1 MKFSESQVCFG
12 GAARI
17 PFEHH
22 FLPFMRLASR
32 FPNLPVFRRTQRQR
46 WISNGQQGKQ
56 RFMVAWI
63 SWICGFLL
71 MGSFESSNLWASCK
85 TGKPHLGD
93 RCRLVRNMKQL
104 GHLEDDHE
112 GAKWKMEMLKE
123 LDDMVYFWCEDEI
136 KLHECHTEVFLV
148 KLAYHCE
155 VLLFGRVLFREVPR
169 LYPRILTQL
178 CPRTRSRLC
187 PRPFEWLTPPYHLW
201 HLKHITYWRSRIAHA
216 AHTSWSS
223 WWWCSSLSC
232 SWWPV
237 RYHPHPTPPFGLIY
251 AEVCLAPP
259 FGLMY
264 AQVCLAPDL
273 YVIITTPPHPTPPL

>member
-1 MKFSESQVCFG
+1 MNSCV
-12 GAARI
+12 
-17 PFEHH
+17 
-22 FLPFMRLASR
+22 
-32 FPNLPVFRRTQRQR
+32 
-46 WISNGQQGKQ
+46 GKWLSPTTCDYQ
-56 RFMVAWI
+56 LVLVGTPLWNFALT
-63 SWICGFLL
+63 LL
-71 MGSFESSNLWASCK
+71 LRGSV
-85 TGKPHLGD
+85 P
-93 RCRLVRNMKQL
+93 
-104 GHLEDDHE
+104 
-112 GAKWKMEMLKE
+112 
-123 LDDMVYFWCEDEI
+123 
-136 KLHECHTEVFLV
+136 
-148 KLAYHCE
+148 
-155 VLLFGRVLFREVPR
+155 REVPR

-237 RYHPHPTPPFGLIY
+237 RYHPHPTPTPPHPL
-251 AEVCLAPP
+251 VLSMLKSVLLLTCTLSSPPHPTPP

-273 YVIITTPPHPTPPL
+273 YVIITTPPL